1 MPCNAFLPVFRLF
14 LPALNK
20 TTARD
25 TMLSMSRHRISI
37 RQTRERTAKLD
48 EFLRSELPA
57 RAREF
62 TGGETI
68 SNSKIRRLIVAG
80 AVSVDGKQ
88 TRLPA
93 AVLPKGASVEIILDT
108 ERLLFEKQ
116 PDDIAFEMSADRI
129 LFEDDAIIVV
139 DKPAGIPTEAT
150 VVASRDH
157 LHAAIK
163 RFLQT
168 RDGTRNEP
176 YVGLHHRLDRETSGV
191 VLFSKSRAANP
202 ACHEHFEGHRA
213 RKQYEALAARTER
226 SGGAPR
232 PARTDAVD
240 RGDTFIVENEIGRI
254 TAKSAQAKWGAV
266 PTGGSPARTDFE
278 ILARYRDALRVLAL
292 PKTGRTH
299 QIRVHLAGFGLPI
312 LGDPLY
318 GGLDSIAGRAIPRVM
333 LHARALIFPHP
344 ITGVETTVR
353 APIPQDFAD
362 LAAFLEKA

>member
-1 MPCNAFLPVFRLF
+1 MIP
-14 LPALNK
+14 
-20 TTARD
+20 
-25 TMLSMSRHRISI
+25 MSRHRISI

-48 EFLRSELPA
+48 EFLRIELPSLA
-57 RAREF
+57 RQF
-62 TGGETI
+62 TGEESL

-88 TRLPA
+88 TRIPA
-93 AVLPKGASVEIILDT
+93 AIVPQGSNVEIFMDT
-108 ERLLFEKQ
+108 EKLMFEKK

-157 LHAAIK
+157 LHAAVK

-191 VLFSKSRAANP
+191 VLFSKSRAVNP
-202 ACHEHFEGHRA
+202 ACHDIFEGRRA
-213 RKQYEALAARTER
+213 RKEYEALAAQEEQSRAAKRFAQT
-226 SGGAPR
+226 AD
-232 PARTDAVD
+232 PAR
-240 RGDTFIVENEIGRI
+240 GESFFVENQLGRI

-266 PTGGSPARTDFE
+266 SSGGSPARTDFE
-278 ILARYRDALRVLAL
+278 VLDRYRLALRVLAL

-299 QIRVHLAGFGLPI
+299 QIRVHLAGIGLPI

-318 GGLDSIAGRAIPRVM
+318 GGAASIAGKPVSRVM

-344 ITGVETTVR
+344 ITGVEMTVC
-353 APIPQDFAD
+353 APIPQDIAA
-362 LAAFLEKA
+362 LAAFLENA